1 MSVSAII
8 ANCNREDLIGVALDN
23 LLQQT
28 MPPHQIIVVD
38 DGSTDRSVEV
48 VHSFGAKVQLIQQRN
63 QGPDAARSCEA
74 SSVPQANTFALRI
87 VTTCCRLINSKA
99 SRNCWSTQEPTSPL
113 APGRKYS

>member
-28 MPPHQIIVVD
+28 IPPHQIIVVD

-63 QGPDAARSCEA
+63 QGPDAGRSA
-74 SSVPQANTFALRI
+74 GLQRATGKYV
-87 VTTCCRLINSKA
+87 RLEDGDDMLS
-99 SRNCWSTQEPTSPL
+99 L
-113 APGRKYS
+113 D

>member
-8 ANCNREDLIGVALDN
+8 ANCNREDLIGVTLDN

-28 MPPHQIIVVD
+28 IPPHQIIVAD

-63 QGPDAARSCEA
+63 QGLGAARNA
-74 SSVPQANTFALRI
+74 GPQRATGKY
-87 VTTCCRLINSKA
+87 VRLEDGDDMLS
-99 SRNCWSTQEPTSPL
+99 L
-113 APGRKYS
+113 D